1 MPADGPAVSA
11 PEREVLGWLEF
22 GDASRQ
28 LAHSIAETG
37 FAPEIVVAIARGG
50 LLLAGSI
57 AYALGVKS
65 CGSLNVE
72 FYTGVDER
80 LDAPEILPPLL
91 DGASLRG
98 RRVLLVDDV
107 PDSGRT
113 LALAVDLLQGMGAD
127 VRSVTLYTKPRTVST
142 PDYSWRSTGSSSPGR
157 RCRRSPRSTGPPPR
171 SLRR

>member
-1 MPADGPAVSA
+1 MPLDGAPA
-11 PEREVLGWLEF
+11 PEREILGWLEF

-28 LAHSIAETG
+28 LAHSIAESG

-57 AYALGVKS
+57 SYALGVKS

-91 DGASLRG
+91 DGAALRG

-107 PDSGRT
+107 SDSGRT
-113 LALAVDLLQGMGAD
+113 LALAVELLGRMGAE
-127 VRSVTLYTKPRTVST
+127 VRSVTLYAKPRTVFE
-142 PDYSWRSTGSSSPGR
+142 PDYCWRATDRWIVFPWSAL
-157 RCRRSPRSTGPPPR
+157 PPVTADHVVPA
-171 SLRR
+171 